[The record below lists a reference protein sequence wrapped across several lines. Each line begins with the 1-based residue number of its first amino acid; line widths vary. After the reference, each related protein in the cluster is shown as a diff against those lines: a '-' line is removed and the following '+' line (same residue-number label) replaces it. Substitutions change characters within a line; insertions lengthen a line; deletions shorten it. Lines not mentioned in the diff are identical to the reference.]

1 MKQKAVLIASVIVG
15 LLAFWMTHQ
24 YLQGERDRLFKD
36 AEEVEVL
43 AATRDLTAGAVLKS
57 GDVGKITI
65 FRRKGGLIDDYILL
79 KDLDKIID
87 RNRKIRWPVDQ
98 RKALTWSNVEMPQVA
113 RGLAPIIKP
122 PLRAVSIAV
131 GGEAAVSGLVQPND
145 HVDILGT
152 FSFPSRS
159 GGKEMENVTL
169 TLLQNVTVLATGQ
182 RLGKQEFEEGDR
194 LLRGGAYS
202 TVTFEVTPR
211 EAELLVFA
219 QTVQGRLTL
228 TLRHPEDMSF
238 EKNLPEVNFQHI
250 EKNLPELNAY
260 RQDTILHKN

>member
-24 YLQGERDRLFKD
+24 YLQGEREQLFKD

-43 AATRDLTAGAVLKS
+43 AAAHDLTAGTVLTDKDL
-57 GDVGKITI
+57 GITRI
-65 FRRKGGLIDDYILL
+65 FRRKGGLIDDYVLP
-79 KDLDKIID
+79 KDLDKIM
-87 RNRKIRWPVDQ
+87 RRKIRWPVDQ

-194 LLRGGAYS
+194 VLRGGAYS